1 MDSLIIN
8 DLNKLKITKITDYK
22 VYFDYDNIHYFLKED
37 EDCGE
42 RWVTLYT
49 RELYDNGIVRDINR
63 INSCGCDLYDILG
76 FRYKRGLTY
85 NNNKLKKKFVISL
98 SRFGIAKT
106 LYDKEAEYIREHNN
120 FIYHQIDI
128 LRNKLDELY
137 KELL

>member
-22 VYFDYDNIHYFLKED
+22 VYFDYDNIHYFLKEY

-42 RWVTLYT
+42 RLVELYT
-49 RELYDNGIVRDINR
+49 REIKDNGIVSNVRR
-63 INSCGCDLYDILG
+63 IDSYGCDSYDILG
-76 FRYKRGLTY
+76 FRFTDGLTY

-128 LRNKLDELY
+128 LRNKIDELY
-137 KELL
+137 KELS